1 MTLRTRHPRSA
12 LAFDWGLAHIGVAV
26 GQTATRTATPLT
38 HLGAREGIPDWD
50 LIGNL
55 IEEWKPDVVVVG
67 LPLNLD
73 GNEGELAPRARKFGR
88 RLAGRF
94 GCTVE
99 FQDERLSSREAY
111 TRTKAG
117 DNPEDLHAVAA
128 QVILEDWLGE
138 QTP

>member
-1 MTLRTRHPRSA
+1 MTLRNRHARGA

-26 GQTATRTATPLT
+26 GQTATLTATPLT
-38 HLGAREGIPDWD
+38 HLKAREGIPDWD
-50 LIGNL
+50 TIGRL

-111 TRTKAG
+111 TRTEAG
-117 DNPEDLHAVAA
+117 DDPDDLHAIAA
-128 QVILEDWLGE
+128 QVILEDWLRE